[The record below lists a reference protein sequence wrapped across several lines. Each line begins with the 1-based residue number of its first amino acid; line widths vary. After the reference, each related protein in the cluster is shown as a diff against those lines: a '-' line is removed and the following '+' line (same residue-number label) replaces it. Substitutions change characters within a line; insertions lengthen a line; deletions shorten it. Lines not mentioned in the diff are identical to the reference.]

1 MCLIILSTLL
11 LPSEMDVN
19 SLLTMH
25 TAALQSI
32 STLQCDMEIEQ
43 HNKEKIYKG
52 SGAYVRSGTSA
63 KAIEKNLVPGRKIES
78 LSINGITKRLM
89 FANGN
94 YTVGI
99 FDSRLEI
106 LTECDA
112 WFYALLIVRRPGK
125 LEPISLSELVSESQN
140 VTVRETTSE
149 GIKRL
154 VLKMSY
160 SNPKDTNERW
170 DINIEFNPTKN
181 YLINNIKYYSV
192 GSTYPHVLLHYH
204 IPSFQEVASGIYFPQ
219 RLVYDW
225 SVKEERHGKI
235 LVTFKNLQCNKP
247 INNHDLT
254 IRYPRGVKVRDL
266 IRGTMYNY
274 DENGSIISKEVPINH
289 NSKPLENTDIKA
301 KPSDTVPK
309 KVVYDTSAES
319 QSWPWIVYVLLGVV
333 AISIGY
339 FVYTFLVN
347 RLSSSKG

>member
-1 MCLIILSTLL
+1 MNILGILTLL
-11 LPSEMDVN
+11 LISEMDVN

-52 SGAYVRSGTSA
+52 SGVYIRSGTSA
-63 KAIEKNLVPGRKIES
+63 KAIEKNLVPGRIIES
-78 LSINGITKRLM
+78 LSVNGITKRLM
-89 FANGN
+89 FTNGN

-112 WFYALLIVRRPGK
+112 WFYALFKVRRPGK
-125 LEPISLSELVSESQN
+125 LEPISLSELVNESQN
-140 VTVRETTSE
+140 VTIRETTDE
-149 GIKRL
+149 GVKRIL
-154 VLKMSY
+154 LKMSY
-160 SNPKDTNERW
+160 SNPKDSNERW
-170 DINIEFNPTKN
+170 NVDIELNPTNN
-181 YLINNIKYYSV
+181 YLINDIKYYSV

-219 RLVYDW
+219 RLVYEW
-225 SVKEERHGKI
+225 SYKEESHGKI
-235 LVTFKNLQCNKP
+235 FVTFKNLQCNKP

-289 NSKPLENTDIKA
+289 NSKPLESTDIKV
-301 KPSDTVPK
+301 KPGESEPK

-319 QSWPWIVYVLLGVV
+319 QGGQWIVYGLLSVV
-333 AISIGY
+333 AVSIGY
-339 FVYTFLVN
+339 FVYTFLAN
-347 RLSSSKG
+347 RVSNSKD